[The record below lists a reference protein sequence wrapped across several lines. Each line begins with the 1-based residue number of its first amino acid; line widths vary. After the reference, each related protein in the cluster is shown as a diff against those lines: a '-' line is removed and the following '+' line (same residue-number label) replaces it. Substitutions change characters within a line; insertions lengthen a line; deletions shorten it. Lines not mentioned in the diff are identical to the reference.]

1 MSPVAVYE
9 LVFFLE
15 DLLDQFLMVVAE
27 VFRVIAI
34 LFLQLFVSLNVLT

>member
-1 MSPVAVYE
+1 VSPVAVNE

-34 LFLQLFVSLNVLT
+34 LFFQLFVRLNVLT